1 MESKQQIHFQGQFSA
16 LPFRSRKIKVKWKK
30 RKEEENVAREAV
42 ICLPCV
48 KYFVCDSPWYNSIS
62 RKMHPLNLI
71 WRNAATFAI
80 CPSTLSNLLL
90 CGDFSSYCLW
100 VWYSLQIFCLFLEIC
115 HSDDCYCV
123 PAMGKILASK
133 SELSCQHIYGIFN
146 LKSFREPNSLFFFF
160 LMEETHI
167 QRLQFT
173 QLINSKL

>member
-1 MESKQQIHFQGQFSA
+1 MWPGKLWFVFH
-16 LPFRSRKIKVKWKK
+16 
-30 RKEEENVAREAV
+30 
-42 ICLPCV
+42 V

-62 RKMHPLNLI
+62 RKMHPLNSI

>member
-1 MESKQQIHFQGQFSA
+1 MWPGKLWFVFH
-16 LPFRSRKIKVKWKK
+16 
-30 RKEEENVAREAV
+30 
-42 ICLPCV
+42 V

-62 RKMHPLNLI
+62 RKMHPLNSI
-71 WRNAATFAI
+71 RRNAATFAI
-80 CPSTLSNLLL
+80 CPSTLSSLLL
-90 CGDFSSYCLW
+90 CGGFSSYCLW

-133 SELSCQHIYGIFN
+133 SELSCQHVYGIFN
-146 LKSFREPNSLFFFF
+146 LKSFREPNSFFFFFF

-173 QLINSKL
+173 QLINSKP